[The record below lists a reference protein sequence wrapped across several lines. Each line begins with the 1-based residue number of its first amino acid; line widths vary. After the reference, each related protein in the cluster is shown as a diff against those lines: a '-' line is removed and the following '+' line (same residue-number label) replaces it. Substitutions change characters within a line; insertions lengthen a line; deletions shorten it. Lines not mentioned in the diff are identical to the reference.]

1 MPEVLSCLIP
11 TLRDFQNPPK
21 QILRAR
27 VKGKGVSRLPHSTAA
42 EVIAPRVA
50 LERIF
55 HLTHS
60 HFPLPTPVATL

>member
-11 TLRDFQNPPK
+11 TLRDFENPPK
-21 QILRAR
+21 QILRAG
-27 VKGKGVSRLPHSTAA
+27 VKAKGASGLPHSTAA
-42 EVIAPRVA
+42 EAIAPRVA
-50 LERIF
+50 LERML